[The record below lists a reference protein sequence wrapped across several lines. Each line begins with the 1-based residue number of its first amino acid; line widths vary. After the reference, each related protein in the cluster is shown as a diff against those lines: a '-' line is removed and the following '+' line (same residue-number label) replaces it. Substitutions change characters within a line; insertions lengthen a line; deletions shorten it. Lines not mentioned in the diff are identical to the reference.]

1 MEDDPLGLKAAFET
15 WRSYK
20 PNPEPF
26 RVVLNRWEYEALT
39 NAVAS
44 GDASEWL
51 RVEFNAGR
59 YVQGT
64 AC

>member
-26 RVVLNRWEYEALT
+26 RVVLNPHEYGVLERAVERGQT
-39 NAVAS
+39 SEWVAVAF
-44 GDASEWL
+44 
-51 RVEFNAGR
+51 RAGR
-59 YVQGT
+59 FVR
-64 AC
+64 AELI